1 MNSYTEEINESEQ
14 VHTFTKLL
22 CTNLDSK
29 YGREEL
35 NWVLKN
41 KCQHLIETQRNELL
55 NFLQKF
61 EDFSMEHLAPGKQIQ
76 YTSN

>member
-14 VHTFTKLL
+14 GHTFTKLL
-22 CTNLDSK
+22 RKNLDSK

-41 KCQHLIETQRNELL
+41 QC
-55 NFLQKF
+55 
-61 EDFSMEHLAPGKQIQ
+61 
-76 YTSN
+76 